1 MEWNGDTSRWV
12 TLYHLITA
20 RRTSSHPIIKLP
32 KWRRSNPVPLQTW
45 QAIKSVAFG
54 LIAEAMT
61 QDQLIVKRLKI
72 LLGDF
77 FREKVG

>member
-1 MEWNGDTSRWV
+1 MELPQDGLHFIIWSQQDMPPPIPLSSCQNGEDQI
-12 TLYHLITA
+12 LCLC
-20 RRTSSHPIIKLP
+20 K
-32 KWRRSNPVPLQTW
+32 TW

-72 LLGDF
+72 LLGGF
-77 FREKVG
+77 